1 MAGAVGHVVLTLA
14 FEREG
19 NKWVGTCIELGT
31 STFSRTLR
39 QTQDDLR
46 KLVVEHLNLLE
57 QHGERESF
65 FKQWGIELQPTKEP
79 AKDIVI
85 RNYWAKAAWQ
95 GSFHDYGPFFQA
107 GVFPVP
113 PLLGSSARELAGV

>member
-1 MAGAVGHVVLTLA
+1 MAAAVGHVVLTLA
-14 FEREG
+14 FEQED

-65 FKQWGIELQPTKEP
+65 FQAVGHRTPTDQRTIKGY
-79 AKDIVI
+79 
-85 RNYWAKAAWQ
+85 RHTQ
-95 GSFHDYGPFFQA
+95 
-107 GVFPVP
+107 
-113 PLLGSSARELAGV
+113 LLGESRLARFVPRLWAFLPSRSIPGTTLTREQR

>member
-1 MAGAVGHVVLTLA
+1 MARAVGHVVLTLA

-31 STFSRTLR
+31 SIFSRTLR

-65 FKQWGIELQPTKEP
+65 FKQWDL
-79 AKDIVI
+79 
-85 RNYWAKAAWQ
+85 
-95 GSFHDYGPFFQA
+95 
-107 GVFPVP
+107 
-113 PLLGSSARELAGV
+113 ELATPNTALG